1 MISVI
6 HHITRTTYNEENPFG
21 FRETFGVAS
30 TNIDLIREQ
39 IAVQAAEYLKNGLG
53 EDFKVHDGEIL
64 QYDHKD
70 SLKVTKTST
79 GIGCEFSGNEIT
91 FWLAEAEETNFEQG
105 VIFEISSQPYSEDGF
120 VYPNIPIL
128 EDNDDIV
135 ITELKYNIFSR
146 RLRITYHKKKDEDVL
161 KNSEHVFT
169 HANRYAEANG
179 KTYSGHTDM
188 NGSFDWDDEKE
199 GSIEDRLWN
208 GWEKDILVDVKKQ
221 FASSGTDFIIKE
233 FAIDFEYDGTSDYLA
248 MGGDDDDDDICDHLE
263 LSEQLGAPSSE
274 SEEENLT
281 VNISV
286 TEQRFLC
293 GIICEAIDTAK
304 ADQLEEIQ
312 QMDENGAAIMQ
323 THIDFLKDL
332 LEKFKVQ

>member
-21 FRETFGVAS
+21 LKETFGVAS

-53 EDFKVHDGEIL
+53 EGFKVRDGEIL
-64 QYDHKD
+64 QYDHKE
-70 SLKVTKTST
+70 SLNVTKTSI
-79 GIGCEFSGNEIT
+79 GIDCVFTGNEIT
-91 FWLAEAEETNFEQG
+91 FWLAEEEETNFEQG

-120 VYPNIPIL
+120 VYPDIPTL
-128 EDNDDIV
+128 EGDDDIV
-135 ITELKYNIFSR
+135 ITELKYNIFSH
-146 RLRITYHKKKDEDVL
+146 RLRVTYHSRKCEEAL
-161 KNSEHVFT
+161 KNSKFIISHN
-169 HANRYAEANG
+169 NRYVEENG
-179 KTYSGHTDM
+179 RTFHGHTDI
-188 NGSFDWDDEKE
+188 NGDFNFDNEKNGCLE
-199 GSIEDRLWN
+199 ECITK
-208 GWEKDILVDVKKQ
+208 GWERNVFLDAKKQ
-221 FASSGTDFIIKE
+221 LVSCGLSDISE
-233 FAIDFEYDGTSDYLA
+233 YSIDYVYDGTSDYLA
-248 MGGDDDDDDICDHLE
+248 MGGDEIEEGIHDYLE
-263 LSEQLGAPSSE
+263 LSDQLGAQSSE
-274 SEEENLT
+274 PEEETLT

-293 GIICEAIDTAK
+293 DIICEAIDTAK

-312 QMDENGAAIMQ
+312 QMDENDAAIMQ